1 MGTQRQV
8 EQQQEGDTRAGRRG
22 HGGMQAATRFDLTHR
37 VGGETGGSGG
47 GLGSGEGV
55 EGGGSGH
62 GRKHSRVSTM
72 THLLDSELEED
83 MAREVAR
90 QEKLADVIAIAGGDM
105 PQLPVQVGEDKE
117 ERQQH
122 GEVTCVWNAHSSP
135 YHYGITFL
143 PPRTLPG
150 ARGQGR
156 AAAAPRS
163 DSCNLLTPIT
173 LLSSPSPFPHPPH
186 LQELEDKEERQV
198 HREQEVQVKE
208 ERKRHLHR
216 EVTHIEHIRSPP
228 SSLLA
233 LSQELEDKEERQLH
247 REVTH
252 MGGEL
257 RSMRRV
263 LLDLSVERCNVE
275 RALEHVHWQVD
286 SFDAV
291 KAMHSTQFHL
301 LQLMAQTE
309 VLKDLL
315 QMEREENEHVESFV
329 RLALADLEAS
339 GPNSFL
345 LEASSVDLL
354 ETLTACYINQGSGFT
369 PLAGTGAA
377 GMGFGGA
384 AAGGEG
390 GLWGS
395 GRRSRR
401 EQVVQGGEWGIGAG
415 EGGFGGSGEEGGE
428 FGEGEG
434 GGGGLWE
441 GLPTGLPG
449 YGDGEDED
457 EYEGEGERERGRHGS
472 AHGGRHNGEAS
483 ITVGSR
489 GMGSGRRSSS
499 SASRRVARSHST
511 NSPGFPGGSRD
522 GHTDLGSGFEGE
534 GEGSSGGGSPVA
546 GVGGARAGLP
556 LGVSERVRTRSLRRH
571 RSRHSEDGFE
581 PSRLGGSPGRYS
593 PGHAALEHAGSGS
606 PPMASH
612 SPPIVPR
619 SFTHHGVA
627 ASKLSQAGAGGTA
640 GVGYAHARDSSH
652 DNAFDGDEDD
662 DGSVGSEE
670 DEEYARLMGLG
681 GSEMRLQDPQQQQQK
696 QQALVRRSATAPIKS
711 LRSGAS
717 PGLAGGSGSMHERE
731 VRKSGSDEAE
741 EGGEGE
747 EGSEGANEDSTMDP
761 MAQLPGLTPSMLC
774 ASRSPDRPRPAPRPR
789 PPISKFASSP
799 SSALNTAAASF
810 IPSSAP
816 TSSSVAGLGGD
827 RPPAAAAAAS
837 VPAIAA
843 GAGAGGAAG
852 SYPSMEPI
860 PSAIARTRSAGSDF
874 LERGS
879 AGAAGPVAGL
889 LKTVRSRERSR
900 SGSGGRGEGGG
911 GGGSR
916 GGSWGSAGSLGEL
929 VGEEDLEAFMD
940 YESQGGSGSDVR
952 RRTRAGRGGMAAGG
966 GGGGGGGG
974 ESGSGGR
981 EWGGARERSLGDI
994 LESVVS
1000 SSEAE
1005 MADKRRDRWRRSKD
1019 KILRSKSRKS
1029 DKAGAAAGAGAAGRA
1044 GGGTTG
1050 GAGSA
1055 AGAGSGGFRGRRE
1068 KAHGFGSDATF
1079 AEEFEEEGETGDGG
1093 AGGMHASKLSV
1104 ASVDSLSR
1112 WNSVPAVSDDWV
1124 DSISASAPPPAAEL
1138 GDQQWEV
1145 EGEGASTGIAAA
1157 AVAAAGGAAE
1167 GAAEASAGELASV
1180 ESAPALFVGFQAGK
1194 DSSAADPG
1202 SNQSA
1207 SASPPSAA
1215 APAATGAATGGG
1227 GGGGGGGAAG
1237 GGEAGLPPSVTRT
1250 RSAEVARGAAAG
1262 HRSARSISDM
1272 PPRPRSVS
1280 IADDPAS
1287 SYGASGAASGAGSL
1301 AVGGAAA
1308 AGGGGGGGAAAG
1320 GMKSSGLRK
1329 ALAKS
1334 ISQKLARNKTRTPS
1348 RNTTSSSSTPLTLEL
1363 EDLRLRPCELSEEM
1377 LRSIGAIYL
1386 AHAYPALWGAGEGR
1400 RAAALL
1406 ASEQKRVA
1414 TDEKIEKILNP
1425 TALEVLAVSSRS
1437 SPGGK
1442 KAGGGTRTRKKSED
1456 PWEVVAAALGSVGP
1470 GGAGGGESGA
1480 GGICLSPQPI
1490 SASGSGSS
1498 QGGEAGGAGSPQY
1511 HSQQQQ
1517 YQYQQPSPLSPG
1529 SNATTPSASSTA
1541 AAAAAAAAGSLVTTS
1556 PSVTSSPSS
1565 FSSLPSSSSLAS
1577 VSSLPSSSYSS
1588 IRKGEA
1594 GSRSRRASG
1603 SAAVPTTPRTAWLRA
1618 SLAVFQ
1624 NADKGAGGGAGGGGA
1639 WGAGGGE
1646 VGGSGSEQMGELGG
1660 IAGSGA
1666 VAAGLQYPAT
1676 RSNSYG
1682 SGSGFG
1688 SSGSL
1693 RSSSNGNGGATS
1705 GAGGAG
1711 GGGVGAGDAAGAAGA
1726 LFSSA
1731 DPSASH
1737 ASTDRPSRAIT
1748 RTSSTP
1754 VLHTVNPI
1762 TTPAAGITPSAP
1774 NSTPPSSSPF
1784 PAAPSAPMG
1793 GGIAVGSAAL
1803 AVEGFVDPY
1812 GVLEFHPCPPVG
1824 AYGAAMEVTSVPSD
1838 DKYSNVDIFSL
1849 CRYRWVGGCLL
1860 LPSPSS
1866 LQIACLAYFSLLPF
1880 LSHHSP
1886 CSLCSNLL
1894 LPLPPF
1900 CPSPPL
1906 SCSPSVPPPPA
1917 YSLMLAEQ
1925 LSDLDPSYLS
1935 EDEKLAFWLN
1945 LYNALLLHSFLIN
1958 GYPTTHAKR
1967 ISMLTQATFI
1977 IGNLPINALEIEFA
1991 VLRAPTY
1998 RSSLAKALK
2007 SRPFAY
2013 DDPRV
2018 GWALTVGEPNVSFA
2032 LCPGSFCAPALRV
2045 YSARTVHAELEEA
2058 KDNFLEV
2065 AIGMSRD
2072 DRIILP
2078 KILD

>member
-1 MGTQRQV
+1 M
-8 EQQQEGDTRAGRRG
+8 EQQRVVTSGSHHPGPNGIPETGRAAGGGRQESRASGPRRSASG
-22 HGGMQAATRFDLTHR
+22 HSLRSDSFLDAPQKSAPRKSAGGASLQSGAFAAASSNAAAAAATSAAASAAASVAGASGVVAARG
-37 VGGETGGSGG
+37 GGETGGSGG
-47 GLGSGEGV
+47 GLGSGEGG

-72 THLLDSELEED
+72 THLLDSELLQLEED

-105 PQLPVQVGEDKE
+105 PQLPV
-117 ERQQH
+117 
-122 GEVTCVWNAHSSP
+122 
-135 YHYGITFL
+135 
-143 PPRTLPG
+143 
-150 ARGQGR
+150 
-156 AAAAPRS
+156 
-163 DSCNLLTPIT
+163 
-173 LLSSPSPFPHPPH
+173 
-186 LQELEDKEERQV
+186 
-198 HREQEVQVKE
+198 
-208 ERKRHLHR
+208 
-216 EVTHIEHIRSPP
+216 
-228 SSLLA
+228 
-233 LSQELEDKEERQLH
+233 QELEDKEERQLH

-329 RLALADLEAS
+329 RLALVDLEAS
-339 GPNSFL
+339 GPTSFL

-384 AAGGEG
+384 TAGGEG

-401 EQVVQGGEWGIGAG
+401 EQVVQGGEWGMGAG

-434 GGGGLWE
+434 SGKGLWE

-472 AHGGRHNGEAS
+472 AHGGRHNGDGS

-499 SASRRVARSHST
+499 SATRRVARSHST
-511 NSPGFPGGSRD
+511 NSPGFPGG

-546 GVGGARAGLP
+546 GVGGAGAQGARAGLP

-627 ASKLSQAGAGGTA
+627 ASKLSQAGAGGMA
-640 GVGYAHARDSSH
+640 GAGYAHSR
-652 DNAFDGDEDD
+652 DNAYDDDEDD

-711 LRSGAS
+711 LRSGAP
-717 PGLAGGSGSMHERE
+717 PGLAEGSGSMHERE

-741 EGGEGE
+741 EGGRGRRAVRGQTVLPVMSRLLDPDGILQPHESHLGD
-747 EGSEGANEDSTMDP
+747 SSLTASPARSEDSTLDP

-799 SSALNTAAASF
+799 TSALNTAAASV

-827 RPPAAAAAAS
+827 RPAAAAAAAS

-852 SYPSMEPI
+852 PYPSMDPI
-860 PSAIARTRSAGSDF
+860 PSAIARTRSAGPDF

-889 LKTVRSRERSR
+889 LKSVRSRERSR
-900 SGSGGRGEGGG
+900 SGSGGRGEGG

-952 RRTRAGRGGMAAGG
+952 RRTRAGRGGMA

-981 EWGGARERSLGDI
+981 EGGGGRERSLGDI
-994 LESVVS
+994 FESVVS

-1029 DKAGAAAGAGAAGRA
+1029 DKAGAAAGAAGRA
-1044 GGGTTG
+1044 GGGTG

-1079 AEEFEEEGETGDGG
+1079 AEEFEEEAETGDGG

-1124 DSISASAPPPAAEL
+1124 DSISESAPPSAAER
-1138 GDQQWEV
+1138 GDQLWEV
-1145 EGEGASTGIAAA
+1145 EGEGASEGIAAA

-1167 GAAEASAGELASV
+1167 GTAEGAAEASAGELAAV

-1194 DSSAADPG
+1194 DSSGADPG

-1215 APAATGAATGGG
+1215 APAATGAATA

-1237 GGEAGLPPSVTRT
+1237 GGEAGLPPAVTRT
-1250 RSAEVARGAAAG
+1250 RSAEVARGTAAG

-1280 IADDPAS
+1280 IADDPAA
-1287 SYGASGAASGAGSL
+1287 SYGGSAAASGAGSL

-1308 AGGGGGGGAAAG
+1308 AGGGGGGGGGAASG

-1425 TALEVLAVSSRS
+1425 TALKVLAVSSRS

-1490 SASGSGSS
+1490 SASGSGS
-1498 QGGEAGGAGSPQY
+1498 
-1511 HSQQQQ
+1511 
-1517 YQYQQPSPLSPG
+1517 
-1529 SNATTPSASSTA
+1529 
-1541 AAAAAAAAGSLVTTS
+1541 
-1556 PSVTSSPSS
+1556 
-1565 FSSLPSSSSLAS
+1565 
-1577 VSSLPSSSYSS
+1577 
-1588 IRKGEA
+1588 
-1594 GSRSRRASG
+1594 RSRRASG
-1603 SAAVPTTPRTAWLRA
+1603 SAAVPATPRTAWLRA

-1624 NADKGAGGGAGGGGA
+1624 NADKGAGGGAGGGGG
-1639 WGAGGGE
+1639 WGSGGGE

-1693 RSSSNGNGGATS
+1693 RSSSTGNGGATS

-1711 GGGVGAGDAAGAAGA
+1711 GGGAGAGDAAGAAGA

-1762 TTPAAGITPSAP
+1762 TTPAAGNTSPAP
-1774 NSTPPSSSPF
+1774 NSTPPPSSPF
-1784 PAAPSAPMG
+1784 PAAPSVPMG

-1849 CRYRWVGGCLL
+1849 CRYR
-1860 LPSPSS
+1860 
-1866 LQIACLAYFSLLPF
+1866 
-1880 LSHHSP
+1880 
-1886 CSLCSNLL
+1886 
-1894 LPLPPF
+1894 
-1900 CPSPPL
+1900 
-1906 SCSPSVPPPPA
+1906 
-1917 YSLMLAEQ
+1917 MLAEQ

-2018 GWALTVGEPNVSFA
+2018 GWALTVGEPNVSFG

-2078 KILD
+2078 KILDWYCPDFTDSLPALLEWALNQLPPAPRVAIAKRMAQKRNPTIEQCVEVASYDWSFRYLLDPRSLTIGTDVL

>member
-1 MGTQRQV
+1 
-8 EQQQEGDTRAGRRG
+8 
-22 HGGMQAATRFDLTHR
+22 
-37 VGGETGGSGG
+37 
-47 GLGSGEGV
+47 
-55 EGGGSGH
+55 
-62 GRKHSRVSTM
+62 M
-72 THLLDSELEED
+72 THLLDSELLQLEED

-105 PQLPVQVGEDKE
+105 PQLPV
-117 ERQQH
+117 
-122 GEVTCVWNAHSSP
+122 
-135 YHYGITFL
+135 
-143 PPRTLPG
+143 
-150 ARGQGR
+150 
-156 AAAAPRS
+156 
-163 DSCNLLTPIT
+163 
-173 LLSSPSPFPHPPH
+173 
-186 LQELEDKEERQV
+186 
-198 HREQEVQVKE
+198 
-208 ERKRHLHR
+208 
-216 EVTHIEHIRSPP
+216 
-228 SSLLA
+228 
-233 LSQELEDKEERQLH
+233 QELEDKEERQLH

-275 RALEHVHWQVD
+275 RALEHAHWQVD

-309 VLKDLL
+309 VLKDLV

-369 PLAGTGAA
+369 PL
-377 GMGFGGA
+377 
-384 AAGGEG
+384 
-390 GLWGS
+390 
-395 GRRSRR
+395 
-401 EQVVQGGEWGIGAG
+401 
-415 EGGFGGSGEEGGE
+415 
-428 FGEGEG
+428 
-434 GGGGLWE
+434 
-441 GLPTGLPG
+441 
-449 YGDGEDED
+449 
-457 EYEGEGERERGRHGS
+457 
-472 AHGGRHNGEAS
+472 
-483 ITVGSR
+483 
-489 GMGSGRRSSS
+489 
-499 SASRRVARSHST
+499 
-511 NSPGFPGGSRD
+511 D

-546 GVGGARAGLP
+546 GVGGAGAQGARAGLP

-612 SPPIVPR
+612 SPPIVSR
-619 SFTHHGVA
+619 SFTHHGGA
-627 ASKLSQAGAGGTA
+627 ASKLSQAGAGGMA
-640 GVGYAHARDSSH
+640 GGGY
-652 DNAFDGDEDD
+652 GDEEDD

-731 VRKSGSDEAE
+731 PHESHLGDSSLTASPARS
-741 EGGEGE
+741 
-747 EGSEGANEDSTMDP
+747 EDSTLDP
-761 MAQLPGLTPSMLC
+761 MTQLPGLTPSMLC
-774 ASRSPDRPRPAPRPR
+774 ASRSPDRPRPAPRSR
-789 PPISKFASSP
+789 PPISKFSSSP
-799 SSALNTAAASF
+799 SSALNTAAAPV

-816 TSSSVAGLGGD
+816 TNSSIAGPGGD
-827 RPPAAAAAAS
+827 RPPAAAAAA
-837 VPAIAA
+837 A
-843 GAGAGGAAG
+843 GAAG
-852 SYPSMEPI
+852 PHPSMEAT

-889 LKTVRSRERSR
+889 LKPVRSRERSR

-940 YESQGGSGSDVR
+940 YESQ
-952 RRTRAGRGGMAAGG
+952 
-966 GGGGGGGG
+966 
-974 ESGSGGR
+974 
-981 EWGGARERSLGDI
+981 
-994 LESVVS
+994 ESVVS

-1019 KILRSKSRKS
+1019 KILRSKSRKG
-1029 DKAGAAAGAGAAGRA
+1029 DKAGAAAAAAGAAGR
-1044 GGGTTG
+1044 GGGGTG

-1055 AGAGSGGFRGRRE
+1055 AGAGSGGGFRGRRE

-1079 AEEFEEEGETGDGG
+1079 AEEFEEAETGDGG

-1124 DSISASAPPPAAEL
+1124 DSITASAPPAAAER

-1157 AVAAAGGAAE
+1157 AGAAAEGTAE

-1194 DSSAADPG
+1194 DSTANPD

-1215 APAATGAATGGG
+1215 VPAATGAATGGG
-1227 GGGGGGGAAG
+1227 GGGGGAAG
-1237 GGEAGLPPSVTRT
+1237 GGEPGLPPAVTRT

-1280 IADDPAS
+1280 IADDSAA
-1287 SYGASGAASGAGSL
+1287 SYGGSGAASGAASL
-1301 AVGGAAA
+1301 AVGSAAAAA
-1308 AGGGGGGGAAAG
+1308 AGGAGAGGGAAGG

-1348 RNTTSSSSTPLTLEL
+1348 RNTTTASSTPLTLEL

-1498 QGGEAGGAGSPQY
+1498 QGGEAGGGGSPQY

-1517 YQYQQPSPLSPG
+1517 QQQHQQPSPLSPG

-1541 AAAAAAAAGSLVTTS
+1541 AAAAAAGSSLTTS

-1577 VSSLPSSSYSS
+1577 VASLPSSSYSS

-1603 SAAVPTTPRTAWLRA
+1603 SAAVPATPRTAWLRA

-1624 NADKGAGGGAGGGGA
+1624 NADKGAGGGAGGGGG
-1639 WGAGGGE
+1639 WVAGGGE

-1666 VAAGLQYPAT
+1666 VAAGLQHPAT

-1682 SGSGFG
+1682 SASGFG

-1693 RSSSNGNGGATS
+1693 RSSSSGNGGAIS

-1711 GGGVGAGDAAGAAGA
+1711 GGGAGAGDAAGAAGA

-1731 DPSASH
+1731 DPSAAH

-1754 VLHTVNPI
+1754 VLHTASPI
-1762 TTPAAGITPSAP
+1762 TTPAAGNTSAAP
-1774 NSTPPSSSPF
+1774 NSTPPSSSPL
-1784 PAAPSAPMG
+1784 PAAPSAAIG

-1849 CRYRWVGGCLL
+1849 CRYR
-1860 LPSPSS
+1860 
-1866 LQIACLAYFSLLPF
+1866 
-1880 LSHHSP
+1880 
-1886 CSLCSNLL
+1886 
-1894 LPLPPF
+1894 
-1900 CPSPPL
+1900 
-1906 SCSPSVPPPPA
+1906 
-1917 YSLMLAEQ
+1917 MLAEQ

-2078 KILD
+2078 KILDWYCPDFTDSLPALLEWALNQLPPAPRVAIAKRMAQKRNPTIEQCVEVASYDWSFRYLLDPRSLTIGTDAL

>member
-1 MGTQRQV
+1 
-8 EQQQEGDTRAGRRG
+8 
-22 HGGMQAATRFDLTHR
+22 
-37 VGGETGGSGG
+37 
-47 GLGSGEGV
+47 
-55 EGGGSGH
+55 
-62 GRKHSRVSTM
+62 
-72 THLLDSELEED
+72 
-83 MAREVAR
+83 
-90 QEKLADVIAIAGGDM
+90 
-105 PQLPVQVGEDKE
+105 
-117 ERQQH
+117 
-122 GEVTCVWNAHSSP
+122 
-135 YHYGITFL
+135 
-143 PPRTLPG
+143 
-150 ARGQGR
+150 
-156 AAAAPRS
+156 
-163 DSCNLLTPIT
+163 
-173 LLSSPSPFPHPPH
+173 
-186 LQELEDKEERQV
+186 
-198 HREQEVQVKE
+198 
-208 ERKRHLHR
+208 
-216 EVTHIEHIRSPP
+216 
-228 SSLLA
+228 
-233 LSQELEDKEERQLH
+233 
-247 REVTH
+247 
-252 MGGEL
+252 
-257 RSMRRV
+257 
-263 LLDLSVERCNVE
+263 
-275 RALEHVHWQVD
+275 
-286 SFDAV
+286 
-291 KAMHSTQFHL
+291 
-301 LQLMAQTE
+301 
-309 VLKDLL
+309 
-315 QMEREENEHVESFV
+315 
-329 RLALADLEAS
+329 
-339 GPNSFL
+339 
-345 LEASSVDLL
+345 
-354 ETLTACYINQGSGFT
+354 
-369 PLAGTGAA
+369 
-377 GMGFGGA
+377 
-384 AAGGEG
+384 
-390 GLWGS
+390 
-395 GRRSRR
+395 
-401 EQVVQGGEWGIGAG
+401 
-415 EGGFGGSGEEGGE
+415 
-428 FGEGEG
+428 
-434 GGGGLWE
+434 
-441 GLPTGLPG
+441 
-449 YGDGEDED
+449 
-457 EYEGEGERERGRHGS
+457 
-472 AHGGRHNGEAS
+472 
-483 ITVGSR
+483 
-489 GMGSGRRSSS
+489 
-499 SASRRVARSHST
+499 
-511 NSPGFPGGSRD
+511 
-522 GHTDLGSGFEGE
+522 
-534 GEGSSGGGSPVA
+534 
-546 GVGGARAGLP
+546 
-556 LGVSERVRTRSLRRH
+556 
-571 RSRHSEDGFE
+571 
-581 PSRLGGSPGRYS
+581 
-593 PGHAALEHAGSGS
+593 
-606 PPMASH
+606 
-612 SPPIVPR
+612 
-619 SFTHHGVA
+619 
-627 ASKLSQAGAGGTA
+627 
-640 GVGYAHARDSSH
+640 
-652 DNAFDGDEDD
+652 
-662 DGSVGSEE
+662 
-670 DEEYARLMGLG
+670 
-681 GSEMRLQDPQQQQQK
+681 
-696 QQALVRRSATAPIKS
+696 
-711 LRSGAS
+711 
-717 PGLAGGSGSMHERE
+717 
-731 VRKSGSDEAE
+731 
-741 EGGEGE
+741 
-747 EGSEGANEDSTMDP
+747 
-761 MAQLPGLTPSMLC
+761 
-774 ASRSPDRPRPAPRPR
+774 
-789 PPISKFASSP
+789 
-799 SSALNTAAASF
+799 
-810 IPSSAP
+810 
-816 TSSSVAGLGGD
+816 
-827 RPPAAAAAAS
+827 
-837 VPAIAA
+837 
-843 GAGAGGAAG
+843 
-852 SYPSMEPI
+852 MEPV
-860 PSAIARTRSAGSDF
+860 PSAIARTRSAEPDF

-900 SGSGGRGEGGG
+900 SGSGGRGEGGS

-966 GGGGGGGG
+966 GGGGGGG

-981 EWGGARERSLGDI
+981 EGGGGRERSLGDI

-1029 DKAGAAAGAGAAGRA
+1029 DKAGAAAGRAGAG
-1044 GGGTTG
+1044 TG

-1079 AEEFEEEGETGDGG
+1079 AEEFEEVETGDGG

-1124 DSISASAPPPAAEL
+1124 DSISASAPPSAAEQ

-1145 EGEGASTGIAAA
+1145 EGESTSTGIAAA
-1157 AVAAAGGAAE
+1157 AVAAAGGAAEGTAE

-1194 DSSAADPG
+1194 DSSGADPG

-1215 APAATGAATGGG
+1215 APATIGAAAATG
-1227 GGGGGGGAAG
+1227 G
-1237 GGEAGLPPSVTRT
+1237 GGEAGLPPAVTRT

-1280 IADDPAS
+1280 IADDPAA

-1301 AVGGAAA
+1301 TVGGAAA
-1308 AGGGGGGGAAAG
+1308 AGGSAGGGAGGVAAGG

-1498 QGGEAGGAGSPQY
+1498 QGGEAGGGGSPQY

-1541 AAAAAAAAGSLVTTS
+1541 AAAAAAAGSFVTTS

-1603 SAAVPTTPRTAWLRA
+1603 SAAVPATPRTAWLRA

-1646 VGGSGSEQMGELGG
+1646 VGGGSGSEQMGELGG

-1762 TTPAAGITPSAP
+1762 TTPAAGSTPSAP
-1774 NSTPPSSSPF
+1774 NSTPLSSSPF

-1849 CRYRWVGGCLL
+1849 CRYR
-1860 LPSPSS
+1860 
-1866 LQIACLAYFSLLPF
+1866 
-1880 LSHHSP
+1880 
-1886 CSLCSNLL
+1886 
-1894 LPLPPF
+1894 
-1900 CPSPPL
+1900 
-1906 SCSPSVPPPPA
+1906 
-1917 YSLMLAEQ
+1917 MLAEQ

-2078 KILD
+2078 KILDWYCPDFTDSLPALLEWALNQLPPAPRVAIAKRMAQKRNPTIEQCVEVASYDWSFRYLLDPRSLTIGTDAL

>member
-72 THLLDSELEED
+72 THLLDSELLQLEED

-105 PQLPVQVGEDKE
+105 PQLPV
-117 ERQQH
+117 
-122 GEVTCVWNAHSSP
+122 
-135 YHYGITFL
+135 
-143 PPRTLPG
+143 
-150 ARGQGR
+150 
-156 AAAAPRS
+156 
-163 DSCNLLTPIT
+163 
-173 LLSSPSPFPHPPH
+173 
-186 LQELEDKEERQV
+186 
-198 HREQEVQVKE
+198 
-208 ERKRHLHR
+208 
-216 EVTHIEHIRSPP
+216 
-228 SSLLA
+228 
-233 LSQELEDKEERQLH
+233 QELEDKEERQLH

-741 EGGEGE
+741 EGGRGRRAARGQTVLPVMSRLLDPDGILQPHESHLGD
-747 EGSEGANEDSTMDP
+747 SSLTASPARSEDSTMDP

-1180 ESAPALFVGFQAGK
+1180 ESAPAF
-1194 DSSAADPG
+1194 DSDAVSRG
-1202 SNQSA
+1202 
-1207 SASPPSAA
+1207 
-1215 APAATGAATGGG
+1215 GEGGG
-1227 GGGGGGGAAG
+1227 SRAQ
-1237 GGEAGLPPSVTRT
+1237 E
-1250 RSAEVARGAAAG
+1250 RSQ
-1262 HRSARSISDM
+1262 
-1272 PPRPRSVS
+1272 
-1280 IADDPAS
+1280 
-1287 SYGASGAASGAGSL
+1287 Y
-1301 AVGGAAA
+1301 
-1308 AGGGGGGGAAAG
+1308 
-1320 GMKSSGLRK
+1320 LRH
-1329 ALAKS
+1329 AP
-1334 ISQKLARNKTRTPS
+1334 TPS
-1348 RNTTSSSSTPLTLEL
+1348 
-1363 EDLRLRPCELSEEM
+1363 LS
-1377 LRSIGAIYL
+1377 
-1386 AHAYPALWGAGEGR
+1386 
-1400 RAAALL
+1400 
-1406 ASEQKRVA
+1406 
-1414 TDEKIEKILNP
+1414 
-1425 TALEVLAVSSRS
+1425 
-1437 SPGGK
+1437 
-1442 KAGGGTRTRKKSED
+1442 
-1456 PWEVVAAALGSVGP
+1456 
-1470 GGAGGGESGA
+1470 
-1480 GGICLSPQPI
+1480 
-1490 SASGSGSS
+1490 
-1498 QGGEAGGAGSPQY
+1498 
-1511 HSQQQQ
+1511 
-1517 YQYQQPSPLSPG
+1517 
-1529 SNATTPSASSTA
+1529 
-1541 AAAAAAAAGSLVTTS
+1541 
-1556 PSVTSSPSS
+1556 
-1565 FSSLPSSSSLAS
+1565 
-1577 VSSLPSSSYSS
+1577 
-1588 IRKGEA
+1588 
-1594 GSRSRRASG
+1594 
-1603 SAAVPTTPRTAWLRA
+1603 
-1618 SLAVFQ
+1618 
-1624 NADKGAGGGAGGGGA
+1624 
-1639 WGAGGGE
+1639 
-1646 VGGSGSEQMGELGG
+1646 
-1660 IAGSGA
+1660 
-1666 VAAGLQYPAT
+1666 
-1676 RSNSYG
+1676 
-1682 SGSGFG
+1682 
-1688 SSGSL
+1688 
-1693 RSSSNGNGGATS
+1693 
-1705 GAGGAG
+1705 
-1711 GGGVGAGDAAGAAGA
+1711 
-1726 LFSSA
+1726 
-1731 DPSASH
+1731 
-1737 ASTDRPSRAIT
+1737 
-1748 RTSSTP
+1748 
-1754 VLHTVNPI
+1754 LH
-1762 TTPAAGITPSAP
+1762 
-1774 NSTPPSSSPF
+1774 
-1784 PAAPSAPMG
+1784 
-1793 GGIAVGSAAL
+1793 
-1803 AVEGFVDPY
+1803 
-1812 GVLEFHPCPPVG
+1812 C
-1824 AYGAAMEVTSVPSD
+1824 
-1838 DKYSNVDIFSL
+1838 
-1849 CRYRWVGGCLL
+1849 
-1860 LPSPSS
+1860 
-1866 LQIACLAYFSLLPF
+1866 
-1880 LSHHSP
+1880 
-1886 CSLCSNLL
+1886 
-1894 LPLPPF
+1894 
-1900 CPSPPL
+1900 
-1906 SCSPSVPPPPA
+1906 
-1917 YSLMLAEQ
+1917 
-1925 LSDLDPSYLS
+1925 
-1935 EDEKLAFWLN
+1935 
-1945 LYNALLLHSFLIN
+1945 
-1958 GYPTTHAKR
+1958 
-1967 ISMLTQATFI
+1967 
-1977 IGNLPINALEIEFA
+1977 
-1991 VLRAPTY
+1991 
-1998 RSSLAKALK
+1998 
-2007 SRPFAY
+2007 
-2013 DDPRV
+2013 
-2018 GWALTVGEPNVSFA
+2018 
-2032 LCPGSFCAPALRV
+2032 
-2045 YSARTVHAELEEA
+2045 
-2058 KDNFLEV
+2058 
-2065 AIGMSRD
+2065 
-2072 DRIILP
+2072 
-2078 KILD
+2078 